1 MRTAQ
6 LIAGQIRHQAR
17 LVARNRLLL
26 FFTFALPL
34 LLFFMFQI
42 VVRGDIFIGG
52 RHYTVPQFFGPSLA
66 GYGVVTGTYSY
77 LAVSTTF
84 TRQEGILKRLRGTPL
99 PAWVYIAGR
108 IGSALVIAAFTSGLL
123 LAITVVFYDLHI
135 ALVAI
140 PAIVV
145 TFVVGAVAFGAL
157 GLAVAAFA
165 PNGDAAVAIANA
177 TLLPA
182 AFVSSVFIPLE
193 NPSTLVRVVGSLL
206 PLKPFSLAFQQAVH
220 ADSFTAGFAWGRL
233 FVVALWGLGGMALA
247 LRYFTWVPKEP
258 RAQRRSSRPSAQPP
272 ATAPS
277 VRTSR

>member
-1 MRTAQ
+1 VNTVS
-6 LIAGQIRHQAR
+6 LIVGQVRHQVR
-17 LVARNRLLL
+17 LVSRNRLLL

-42 VVRGDIFIGG
+42 VITGDIVIGD
-52 RHYTVPQFFGPSLA
+52 RHYSVPQFFGPSLA

-77 LAVSTTF
+77 LAVSTAF
-84 TRQEGILKRLRGTPL
+84 ARQEGILKRLRGTPL
-99 PAWVYIAGR
+99 PAWVYVAGR
-108 IGSALVIAAFTSGLL
+108 IGSALVIAAFTSSLL
-123 LAITVVFYDLHI
+123 LVITVVFYDLHI
-135 ALVAI
+135 AVVAI

-145 TFVVGAVAFGAL
+145 TFVIGAIAFGAL

-182 AFVSSVFIPLE
+182 AFVSSVFIPLD
-193 NPSTLVRVVGSLL
+193 NPSTLVRIVGSLL

-220 ADSFTAGFAWGRL
+220 ADSFAGAFAWGRL
-233 FVVALWGLGGMALA
+233 LVIVLWGLGGIVLG
-247 LRYFTWVPKEP
+247 LRYFSWEP
-258 RAQRRSSRPSAQPP
+258 RPPRSQRRPSRASAQPP

-277 VRTSR
+277 VRT